1 MGGFGATLHSDGCD
15 SVTPRV
21 GGDTRDYPVERA
33 EAEFPLICIKYEQRI
48 NSGGPGKFRGGLGIR
63 RDMEVL
69 DDERYQKI
77 GLSTIWDRSLIPPY
91 GLAGGFSAAAQRV
104 AVMRSDGTREYVPVE
119 LGTRCSQMPVHKG
132 DIVSMRTGGGGGFSD
147 PLDRDPEQ
155 VLSDLRQGAITE
167 PVAVDIYGVIIDKK
181 KWTVDAGAT
190 QKQREKIRQ
199 SRIYYTV
206 LPKED
211 EEFIGNRR
219 TVRVHP
225 KLLNLLLVGSGGLI
239 EIVGKSMAPLRTWTI
254 SDQKYSDSKIG
265 LDKATMRMLKVREGD
280 KVWVRDPNWAVKYV
294 IKKEE
299 EER

>member
-1 MGGFGATLHSDGCD
+1 MMCCESYYIGGSILKQNLMFYRYPMGGFGATPHSDGCD
-15 SVTPRV
+15 SMTPRV

-33 EAEFPLICIKYEQRI
+33 EAEFPLICIKYEQRV
-48 NSGGPGKFRGGLGIR
+48 NSGGPGKFRGGLGLR

-104 AVMRSDGTREYVPVE
+104 AVIRSDGTLEYVPVE
-119 LGTRCSQMPVHKG
+119 LGTRCSQMPVHMG

-155 VLSDLRQGAITE
+155 VLSDLRQGLITE
-167 PVAVDIYGVIIDKK
+167 PIAVDIYGVIIDKK
-181 KWTVDAGAT
+181 KWVVDSGAT
-190 QKQREKIRQ
+190 QKLRGKIRQ
-199 SRIYYTV
+199 SRVYCAVVT
-206 LPKED
+206 KED

-225 KLLNLLLVGSGGLI
+225 ELLNLLFVGPDRLI

-254 SDQKYSDSKIG
+254 SDQKYAYSKMFG
-265 LDKATMRMLKVREGD
+265 QSNHAYAQG
-280 KVWVRDPNWAVKYV
+280 
-294 IKKEE
+294 
-299 EER
+299 ERG